1 MTSAVSEPS
10 TRRGTK
16 VWVREETYS
25 DLLQYR
31 RGDEPMDAVI
41 QRLIR
46 FAKRYAPAAQAHIR
60 EQFLP

>member
-16 VWVREETYS
+16 VWVRKETYS

-31 RGDEPMDAVI
+31 RGEEPMSDVI
-41 QRLIR
+41 ARLVR
-46 FAKRYAPAAQAHIR
+46 FAKRYAPAAEAHVR
-60 EQFLP
+60 EAFLP